1 MRDLYLR
8 FADAAEMQRSLLDFG
23 FKKDEERGW
32 LYHPDI
38 NLDVAGMLCE
48 PIDAKDEESGSILLP
63 GYHANLR
70 VLNDELDMS
79 ALDKFAVSPKT
90 PLRVWA

>member
-23 FKKDEERGW
+23 FKKEKENDW

-38 NLDVAGMLCE
+38 NLDVAGLLCE
-48 PIDAKDEESGSILLP
+48 PIDAKDETLGSILLP

-70 VLNDELDMS
+70 VLKDELDMS
-79 ALDKFAVSPKT
+79 ALEQFTVNPET